1 LLRKLGLVV
10 TRSVFVSGLEKRSQ
24 SLPIAGVRGALAA
37 MAVLAFTLGAPANL
51 AAETMESALARAYQ
65 RNPQLIAQRAIAR
78 QSEEGVP
85 QALSGYRPTFSATAA
100 IGEQYTNEAGI
111 FPTVPRCLM
120 CSMPSRHW

>member
-10 TRSVFVSGLEKRSQ
+10 TRRVFVSGLEKRSQ

-51 AAETMESALARAYQ
+51 AAETMESALPST
-65 RNPQLIAQRAIAR
+65 N
-78 QSEEGVP
+78 EGVP
-85 QALSGYRPTFSATAA
+85 QALSGHRPTLSAAAA

-111 FPTVPRCLM
+111 FPPVSRRLM
-120 CSMPSRHW
+120 CSMPSSDW

>member
-10 TRSVFVSGLEKRSQ
+10 TRRVFVSGLEKRSQ

-65 RNPQLIAQRAIAR
+65 GIHSSMR
-78 QSEEGVP
+78 
-85 QALSGYRPTFSATAA
+85 SA
-100 IGEQYTNEAGI
+100 
-111 FPTVPRCLM
+111 
-120 CSMPSRHW
+120 PSRARTTKARRRRCREIVQHFRPPPRSASNTPTKPAYSRRSRDA

>member
-51 AAETMESALARAYQ
+51 AAETMESALHSSMRSAPSRART
-65 RNPQLIAQRAIAR
+65 N
-78 QSEEGVP
+78 EGVP
-85 QALSGYRPTFSATAA
+85 QALSGHRPTLSAAAA

-111 FPTVPRCLM
+111 FPPVSRRLM
-120 CSMPSRHW
+120 CSMPSSDW